1 MTWFVNE
8 MKFNLVSMCGVFT
21 LLQMCGISIAVINL
35 TVSLW
40 LVFKRNNAY
49 LVSIFQILNILRR

>member
-21 LLQMCGISIAVINL
+21 LLQCVEFQL
-35 TVSLW
+35 LFRTVSHW
-40 LVFKRNNAY
+40 LGFKRNNAY